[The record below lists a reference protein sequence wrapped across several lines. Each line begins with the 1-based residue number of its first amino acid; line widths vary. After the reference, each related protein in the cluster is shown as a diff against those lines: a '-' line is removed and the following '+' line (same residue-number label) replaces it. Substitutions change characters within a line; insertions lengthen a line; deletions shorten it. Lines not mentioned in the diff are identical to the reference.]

1 MPNFL
6 LSMAVCERH
15 GRIEVYIFYDKW
27 AVGFIGGGW
36 GGGWEGVGF
45 EGVREGRGEEVKYL
59 MRAGS

>member
-27 AVGFIGGGW
+27 AVGFIGVGW

-45 EGVREGRGEEVKYL
+45 EGVREK
-59 MRAGS
+59 

>member
-27 AVGFIGGGW
+27 AVSVIVGGK
-36 GGGWEGVGF
+36 GGRVGRWL
-45 EGVREGRGEEVKYL
+45 ERCWV
-59 MRAGS
+59 